1 MSSTEFK
8 LLISAV
14 DTFCI
19 TFTAAKFLDSLGK
32 CCGGVIFRG
41 SLRHLAGFRTDFLSA
56 LCLTVSKPLA
66 SFWAVKLTLQI
77 PRLKKKGRKNPFLR
91 LVLVS
96 FGFSHLYSVSVHH
109 IKILNCSVSPEH
121 RQTSA
126 CLNDSLD
133 FGCLRSCILL
143 YYWKIYSRD
152 ETRPCCTTSNFQLCL

>member
-19 TFTAAKFLDSLGK
+19 TFTAAQFLDSLGK

-77 PRLKKKGRKNPFLR
+77 PRLKKKREKKSISKVGI
-91 LVLVS
+91 S
-96 FGFSHLYSVSVHH
+96 FFWFFSFVF
-109 IKILNCSVSPEH
+109 C
-121 RQTSA
+121 Q
-126 CLNDSLD
+126 
-133 FGCLRSCILL
+133 
-143 YYWKIYSRD
+143 
-152 ETRPCCTTSNFQLCL
+152 CTPYQDP

>member
-91 LVLVS
+91 LVLVF